1 MAAILAPLSGCSSRI
16 KFYCGAVQPP
26 RRRAAAAGGNSR
38 NSLAGPRL
46 PTRLL
51 PQQRQGQCRALQ
63 RRRVAAAAIGGDG
76 GSSGGSEPEEEQ
88 KQQLLKVQFQLL
100 GQLIVRYPALIGS
113 LAVAAGYFLKIDA
126 LGNLHW
132 NSHDALLG
140 LQCALPIMAL
150 DAALMLPDYSP
161 GTDYKTIKTKVPPEV
176 APLVVKQEAKK
187 AAEREEARR
196 RGEKEQGANEAV
208 LELAEQLFERTKR
221 EADAAKAAQ
230 QQQGRRAEQQQGE
243 RPQGEGPQEQQQAQ
257 QGGQAGEPGVQPAQA
272 ASPADAAADS
282 SSEEEEEGGKAPLV
296 KLSAVIVVGSGGPV
310 EVSVEPLEALL
321 QPGDAAGGQDEAAA
335 AAGAAAGGGPGK
347 KGGEEGSK
355 EGWVEVERTIPIRAE
370 QPPFLAALYRTQLE
384 KATDNVGR
392 VLPYPLEL
400 VLLFTWHLA
409 EEMLYRAVVLTWAV
423 GWTIDRLYE
432 AGADET
438 VHLLGMQLATPQAG
452 ALLAAVGCA
461 TVSLALLVQRALFP
475 VRLIA
480 KAEEELVAS
489 EAKEAE
495 REAARE
501 RIVGLAGGGLPGKG
515 KQSKEKERRRMRRVL
530 EKVKTGLVR
539 QRKWTTAI
547 EGSRDV
553 VEWAAYSTSFLLT
566 GNLLAP
572 YVTACSADLLFSGYQ
587 RLKQRQVDKAQKQSM
602 ETIRALQKAAMQ
614 VSVTRKASLQPPS
627 SDGKADEKQKDG
639 SVSANGSSNGSGSSG
654 SGSGSSKNGS
664 DAEKL
669 RAAAEEDT
677 GKPAAPTMG
686 AGSGSNSKSSK
697 AEE

>member
-1 MAAILAPLSGCSSRI
+1 M
-16 KFYCGAVQPP
+16 
-26 RRRAAAAGGNSR
+26 AAAAS
-38 NSLAGPRL
+38 
-46 PTRLL
+46 
-51 PQQRQGQCRALQ
+51 
-63 RRRVAAAAIGGDG
+63 GGDG
-76 GSSGGSEPEEEQ
+76 GGGSSSPEEEQ
-88 KQQLLKVQFQLL
+88 KQQLLQVQLRLL

-132 NSHDALLG
+132 NTHDALLG

-161 GTDYKTIKTKVPPEV
+161 GTAYKTIKTKVPPEM
-176 APLVVKQEAKK
+176 APLVAEQEAKK
-187 AAEREEARR
+187 AVEREEARR
-196 RGEKEQGANEAV
+196 RGEREQGPSEAV
-208 LELAEQLFERTKR
+208 LELAQELAQRTQR
-221 EADAAKAAQ
+221 EADAARQGRQAEQPPAEQQGQ
-230 QQQGRRAEQQQGE
+230 QQQGQGEQQ
-243 RPQGEGPQEQQQAQ
+243 
-257 QGGQAGEPGVQPAQA
+257 GQDAPPAAAA
-272 ASPADAAADS
+272 ASS
-282 SSEEEEEGGKAPLV
+282 SSADEGDEDEGEASLAKMN
-296 KLSAVIVVGSGGPV
+296 AVIVVDSNGPL
-310 EVSVEPLEALL
+310 EVSVEPFDTFLPSEG
-321 QPGDAAGGQDEAAA
+321 QGQAADGAAA
-335 AAGAAAGGGPGK
+335 AAGAGGKAEGEGGKAGDK
-347 KGGEEGSK
+347 A
-355 EGWVEVERTIPIRAE
+355 GWVEVERTIPIRAE

-384 KATDNVGR
+384 KASDNVGR

-432 AGADET
+432 AGADEM
-438 VHLLGMQLATPQAG
+438 VDLAGMQLATPQAG
-452 ALLAAVGCA
+452 AVLAAVGCT

-480 KAEEELVAS
+480 QAEEELAAS

-501 RIVGLAGGGLPGKG
+501 RIAGLAGGGLPAQGKR
-515 KQSKEKERRRMRRVL
+515 SKEQERKRMRRVL

-587 RLKQRQVDKAQKQSM
+587 RLKQRQVDAAQRQSM

-614 VSVTRKASLQPPS
+614 VSRTRKESLAPPS
-627 SDGKADEKQKDG
+627 SNGRADGQDG
-639 SVSANGSSNGSGSSG
+639 DGDGNGSSNGSSS
-654 SGSGSSKNGS
+654 SSAGGEH
-664 DAEKL
+664 AEKAGT
-669 RAAAEEDT
+669 AADEGD
-677 GKPAAPTMG
+677 KPAVG
-686 AGSGSNSKSSK
+686 ANSSSSKSSSSK
-697 AEE
+697 IGREEE